1 MLLRA
6 EMTNHFGPKPK
17 KGGRPPKDKRTRKK
31 IIVWALVKDREIFEI
46 EFMFDVII
54 MRISMISMKE

>member
-17 KGGRPPKDKRTRKK
+17 KGGRPPKDKRIRKK